1 MPGVPTHRLDGWG
14 NDINLHH
21 HASATAIRSVINGAV
36 AIRRVIANVMDT
48 DRDQPTVSRPPKHG
62 ARERSPNELRM

>member
-1 MPGVPTHRLDGWG
+1 
-14 NDINLHH
+14 
-21 HASATAIRSVINGAV
+21 V